1 MLDFRDIIRDKVR
14 TYLIK
19 GLIILLASLVKV
31 GLDLSEIS
39 LVLFLLLLILQ
50 DILDGEVL
58 GILEFLLLH
67 LQLIEHTN
75 NLFLLASALGLARIL
90 LRHRSSPRLAL
101 RRVLDRLLL
110 SWLLLRYGLLSLSW
124 FRLLG
129 RRLLL
134 FDWLF

>member
-1 MLDFRDIIRDKVR
+1 MLAREFYQVKSLVVF
-14 TYLIK
+14 
-19 GLIILLASLVKV
+19 LASLVKV
-31 GLDLSEIS
+31 GLDLSEIG
-39 LVLFLLLLILQ
+39 LEFLLLLLILQ

-58 GILEFLLLH
+58 GILKFLFLH

-75 NLFLLASALGLARIL
+75 NLFLLASALRLARIL